1 MSKGKVLLGILAGVA
16 TGALLGMLFAPEKGE
31 KTRRKIAKKGMDVVG
46 DARVAIDD
54 ILVGV
59 KDKLENTKQELN
71 HWMEKAIK
79 EPAREEKV

>member
-71 HWMEKAIK
+71 HWMEKATK